1 MKNILVTGSKGQ
13 LGWEIEGLSY
23 THSYKGFKFIFTDID
38 TLDITNREDIERSFS
53 ETQIDY
59 IINCAAYTMVDRAE
73 EEQEKSFMV
82 NATAVSHLLEFAAQ
96 QKSVII
102 HISTDYVFDGYYY
115 LPYLENAATN
125 PLSQYGKSKFEAEKI
140 LSAYSKSIIIRTSWL
155 YSERGNNFLKT
166 ILRLS
171 EERNELR
178 VVNDQ
183 IGSPTYAR
191 DLAKVI
197 LDIILYCERE
207 ETVPAGIYHYT
218 NEGVCSWYDF
228 ARAIIRHSGKNTR
241 IIPIDTDEL
250 QRPAHRPP
258 YSVLNKTK
266 IKSEFGIFIPHWE
279 DSLISCLSHIE
290 N

>member
-38 TLDITNREDIERSFS
+38 TLDITNREDIQKSFS

-115 LPYLENAATN
+115 LPYLENAETN

-140 LSAYSKSIIIRTSWL
+140 LTAYSKSIIIRTSWL

-171 EERNELR
+171 DERNELR

>member
-38 TLDITNREDIERSFS
+38 TLDITNREDIQKSFS

>member
-23 THSYKGFKFIFTDID
+23 THNYKGFKFIFTDID
-38 TLDITNREDIERSFS
+38 TLDITNKEELERFFAD
-53 ETQIDY
+53 TQFDY
-59 IINCAAYTMVDRAE
+59 IINCAAYTMVDKAE
-73 EEQEKSFMV
+73 EEHEKSFMV
-82 NATAVSHLLEFAAQ
+82 NATAVSNLLKFAGKQ
-96 QKSVII
+96 NSVFI
-102 HISTDYVFDGYYY
+102 HISTDYVFDGYFY
-115 LPYLENAATN
+115 LPYREDAETN

-140 LSAYSKSIIIRTSWL
+140 LSAYSRSIIIRTSWL
-155 YSERGNNFLKT
+155 YSDRGNNFLKT

-171 EERNELR
+171 EEKNELR

-183 IGSPTYAR
+183 VGSPTYAR
-191 DLAKVI
+191 DLAKVL
-197 LDIILYCERE
+197 LDIILYCEKN
-207 ETVPAGIYHYT
+207 ETIPSGIYHYS

-228 ARAIIRHSGKNTR
+228 ARAIIRHTGKNTR

-258 YSVLNKTK
+258 YSVLNKSK
-266 IKSEFGIFIPHWE
+266 IKSVFGIFIPHWE
-279 DSLISCLSHIE
+279 DSLISCLSQLE

>member
-38 TLDITNREDIERSFS
+38 TLDITNKEELERFFAH
-53 ETQIDY
+53 TQFDY

-82 NATAVSHLLEFAAQ
+82 NATAVSNLLELAGKQNAVF
-96 QKSVII
+96 I
-102 HISTDYVFDGYYY
+102 HISTDYVFDGYFY
-115 LPYLENAATN
+115 LPYREDAETN
-125 PLSQYGKSKFEAEKI
+125 PLSQYGKSKLEAEKI
-140 LSAYSKSIIIRTSWL
+140 LSAYSRSIIIRTSWL
-155 YSERGNNFLKT
+155 YSDRGNNFLKT

-171 EERNELR
+171 EEKTELR

-183 IGSPTYAR
+183 VGSPTYAR
-191 DLAKVI
+191 DIAKVL
-197 LDIILYCERE
+197 LDIILYCEKTE
-207 ETVPAGIYHYT
+207 SVPAGIYHYT

-228 ARAIIRHSGKNTR
+228 ARAIIRHTGKNTKV
-241 IIPIDTDEL
+241 IPIGTDEL

-258 YSVLNKTK
+258 YSVLNKSK
-266 IKSEFGIFIPHWE
+266 IKLVFGLFIPHWE
-279 DSLISCLSHIE
+279 ESLISCLSHLE